1 MRKIVNVFVL
11 FLVGI
16 LVILPLLF
24 FFISEIG
31 GSPIIDGER
40 LIIHAVFIFSCF
52 AGIITSADNKQLNIE
67 VFSLKLSGR
76 PKAVIAGINNGIT
89 TAILTALF
97 FACFPN
103 MLAVI
108 DPTDRLWGVPIRFIF
123 AALPL
128 MFAAQVF
135 LTIRK
140 RSMLPSS
147 LLGLAAGLVIS
158 CGSIAVIVYT
168 FTGAEWTWLTSCGVL
183 WTTMSTHLLVPL
195 VLILIAAA
203 LFGLPLFVVLLAI
216 TYTAFSQ
223 GGGYVDVIP
232 LEMYHIL
239 TDSSI
244 AAIPLFTIAGCLL
257 AEGSAGKR
265 LMELVRSSVGWIR
278 GGVIIASVLVL
289 AFFTTFTGASGVT
302 ILALGP
308 LLSLILTG
316 NGYSEDDAESLITA
330 SGSLGILFPPS
341 LAIIIFGVTNIMTVD
356 IFAVFRG
363 AIIPGLLLTL
373 SMIVIGIIRD
383 RSKKRIPFSWSV
395 LGHAFLGSFFE
406 LLLPV
411 FIIVFYFSGLFSLL
425 QTAAF
430 TVLYTCILEI
440 GIRRDFSWEKAT
452 TFVLKSIPIAGGVL
466 IIIGAAKGLAYY
478 LIDANVPA
486 ILTDIVQTYI
496 HSKYVFLLLLNILLL
511 FVGCIMDLYSAI
523 LVVSPLVL
531 PIAESFGIHPIHTG
545 VIFLMNLAL
554 GFLTPPIGM
563 DLFIASYTFNRPV
576 IKIVK
581 NILPY
586 LGIQCI
592 ILLLV
597 TYIPWL
603 TTVLLPS

>member
-1 MRKIVNVFVL
+1 MRKTVNGFVL

-16 LVILPLLF
+16 LIVLPIVF
-24 FFISEIG
+24 FFISTIG
-31 GSPIIDGER
+31 GVPILDGER
-40 LIIHAVFIFSCF
+40 LIIHAVFIFACF

-67 VFSLKLSGR
+67 AFNLKLSDKL
-76 PKAVIAGINNGIT
+76 KAIVAQLNNGIAS
-89 TAILTALF
+89 AILTAVF

-103 MLAVI
+103 ILVVI
-108 DPTDRLWGVPIRFIF
+108 DSSDLLWGAPIRFIF
-123 AALPL
+123 GALPL
-128 MFAAQVF
+128 MFFAQLF
-135 LTIRK
+135 LCLKKKNMR
-140 RSMLPSS
+140 LSS
-147 LLGLAAGLVIS
+147 VIGLAIGLFIS

-168 FTGAEWTWLTSCGVL
+168 ALGRDLPFLTACASFWQSL
-183 WTTMSTHLLVPL
+183 SAPL
-195 VLILIAAA
+195 MAPLILLFIAAA
-203 LFGLPLFVVLLAI
+203 LFGLPLFIVLLGI

-239 TDSSI
+239 TDTSI

-278 GGVIIASVLVL
+278 GGVVIASVLVL
-289 AFFTTFTGASGVT
+289 TFFTTFTGASGVT
-302 ILALGP
+302 ILAIGP
-308 LLSLILTG
+308 LISVILTG
-316 NGYSEDDAESLITA
+316 NGYSKDASESLITA

-341 LAIIIFGVTNIMTVD
+341 MAIIIFGVTNIMTID
-356 IFAVFRG
+356 IFDVFKG
-363 AIIPGLLLTL
+363 AIFPGLLLTL
-373 SMIVIGIIRD
+373 SMIIIGVIRD
-383 RSKKRIPFSWSV
+383 RSKTRIPFSWTV
-395 LGHAFLGSFFE
+395 LRAAFFGSFFE

-411 FIIVFYFSGLFSLL
+411 FIIALYFSGLFSLL
-425 QTAAF
+425 QTASFA
-430 TVLYTCILEI
+430 VLYTCVLEVI
-440 GIRRDFSWEKAT
+440 IRRDFSWKTAAT
-452 TFVLKSIPIAGGVL
+452 FILKSIPVAGGVL

-478 LIDANVPA
+478 LIDANIPA
-486 ILTDIVQTYI
+486 MLTDVVQTYI

-523 LVVSPLVL
+523 LVVSPLIM

-563 DLFIASYTFNRPV
+563 DLFIASYTFNKPV
-576 IKIVK
+576 VKIVK

-586 LGIQCI
+586 LGIQSI

-603 TTVLLPS
+603 TTALLR

>member
-1 MRKIVNVFVL
+1 MRKTVNILIL
-11 FLVGI
+11 FLAGI
-16 LVILPLLF
+16 LSILPIIF
-24 FFISEIG
+24 WGITEIG
-31 GSPIIDGER
+31 GMSIMDGER
-40 LIIHAVFIFSCF
+40 FIIHAVFVFACF
-52 AGIITSADNKQLNIE
+52 AGIITSADHRQLNIE
-67 VFSLKLSGR
+67 VFNLRLSESLKSTVGS
-76 PKAVIAGINNGIT
+76 INNGISI
-89 TAILTALF
+89 AVLTALF

-103 MLAVI
+103 ILTVI
-108 DPTDRLWGVPIRFIF
+108 DSGDILWGIPVRFLF
-123 AALPL
+123 LALPL
-128 MFAAQVF
+128 MFLAQLV
-135 LTIRK
+135 LQIRENK
-140 RSMLPSS
+140 RLLSS
-147 LLGLAAGLVIS
+147 LLGLSAGLFVS
-158 CGSIAVIVYT
+158 CGSLASIAYT
-168 FTGAEWTWLTSCGVL
+168 VFGAESAALTAGASIWAAV
-183 WTTMSTHLLVPL
+183 SAKLLVPFI
-195 VLILIAAA
+195 VIFIAAA
-203 LFGLPLFVVLLAI
+203 LFGLPLFIVLLAI

-223 GGGYVDVIP
+223 GGGYVDVVP

-244 AAIPLFTIAGCLL
+244 AAIPLFTVAGCLL

-265 LMELVRSSVGWIR
+265 LMELVRSSVGWLR
-278 GGVIIASVLVL
+278 GGVIISSVLVL
-289 AFFTTFTGASGVT
+289 TFFTTFTGASGVT

-341 LAIIIFGVTNIMTVD
+341 MAIIIFGVTNIMTID
-356 IFAVFRG
+356 IFDVFRG
-363 AIIPGLLLTL
+363 AVLPGMLLTI
-373 SMIVIGIIRD
+373 SMIIIGVVRD
-383 RSKKRIPFSWSV
+383 RSKKRIPFSWKE
-395 LGHAFLGSFFE
+395 LKTAFCASFFE

-411 FIIVFYFSGLFSLL
+411 FIIALYFSGLFSLL

-430 TVLYTCILEI
+430 TVLYTCVLEI
-440 GIRRDFSWEKAT
+440 IIRRDFSWKGAAGLI
-452 TFVLKSIPIAGGVL
+452 LKSIPIAGGVL

-486 ILTDIVQTYI
+486 LLTDIVQTYI
-496 HSKYVFLLLLNILLL
+496 HSKYVFLFLLNILLI

-523 LVVSPLVL
+523 LVVSPLVM

-545 VIFLMNLAL
+545 VIFLMNMAL

-563 DLFIASYTFNRPV
+563 GLFIASYTFNKPV

-597 TYIPWL
+597 TYIPWF
-603 TTVLLPS
+603 TTVLLP